1 MLGLGVVPRGG
12 WTSVRLSSPRCKA
25 QPARSAWI
33 PVAHR
38 GRPGLSPSIKC
49 FGLAYF
55 PSPVLFFFFLRA
67 YPSIQ
72 GTLQAAREEKETL
85 LPGGGLMVCCFPHLQ
100 LRDLTHP
107 HWGVLQHRNQ
117 PALQST
123 VFPLSLCW
131 ARAACTFC
139 PALPVPVNQRGME
152 SEAAL
157 LLPPAWTLEDEQPSC
172 RQSS

>member
-1 MLGLGVVPRGG
+1 MNISPPEFPKMQGPASEVGMD
-12 WTSVRLSSPRCKA
+12 PRCPQGTA
-25 QPARSAWI
+25 RTQPLHKMLWISLLSLTSA
-33 PVAHR
+33 
-38 GRPGLSPSIKC
+38 
-49 FGLAYF
+49 F
-55 PSPVLFFFFLRA
+55 FFFFLRA

-123 VFPLSLCW
+123 VFPLSLC
-131 ARAACTFC
+131 
-139 PALPVPVNQRGME
+139 
-152 SEAAL
+152 
-157 LLPPAWTLEDEQPSC
+157 
-172 RQSS
+172 